1 MLEDLGSGLLQGSR
15 PWPVAATVRR
25 HGRRRRAYM
34 DVLAACRG
42 HRPWSRSGCA
52 PQCAGYSGLSRRA
65 RGPIR
70 ITPFSNA
77 KTVARLKGRDRGLRL
92 RPYGDTDVAVER
104 TWTYLQRVAA
114 TGHGRVQ
121 VCTPQTHRP
130 GQACLSVPVDRYE

>member
-1 MLEDLGSGLLQGSR
+1 MSPSSLHGCTCSVSR
-15 PWPVAATVRR
+15 PQAMVSFRM
-25 HGRRRRAYM
+25 RA
-34 DVLAACRG
+34 
-42 HRPWSRSGCA
+42 
-52 PQCAGYSGLSRRA
+52 QCAGYSGLSRRA